1 MKFRFFIVC
10 GLIMIFLSQIC
21 DQPSRQVSRNLMSGR
36 GYILPVRK
44 KLTGEQKKQ
53 LSPGAEDLTKYAE
66 FLAQSKTGI
75 FRLLPDLGCEENPLV
90 IKADAKCLR
99 GIPES
104 SFYSFR
110 EKEHTPE
117 FLSDIRLEN
126 NHLISDGIMAQGIL
140 VALGEVSLE
149 NITLKSDGLDFLTKY
164 SPHSSAEEA
173 KKQFTEIAR
182 GIKVG
187 QYTYRKAFPARENAT
202 FALRV
207 IAYRGNI
214 FKTFRGYRF
223 DLLEGDKRIDL
234 ILALRVIRK
243 GTDGGVTL
251 LWKEL
256 QRKESPRIKFQKQK
270 IGSKAP
276 NKAED

>member
-21 DQPSRQVSRNLMSGR
+21 AQPSRQNSMSMMRGR
-36 GYILPVRK
+36 GYIIPVRK
-44 KLTGEQKKQ
+44 KPTREQKKQ
-53 LSPGAEDLTKYAE
+53 LSPGAEDLTKYAG

-75 FRLLPDLGCEENPLV
+75 FRLLPDLNCDENPLV
-90 IKADAKCLR
+90 IKADTKCLR
-99 GIPES
+99 AIPES

-110 EKEHTPE
+110 EKEHTLE
-117 FLSDIRLEN
+117 ILADIRLEN
-126 NHLISDGIMAQGIL
+126 NHLISNGILAQGIL
-140 VALGEVSLE
+140 VALGDVSLE
-149 NITLKSDGLDFLTKY
+149 NITLKSEGLDFLTKF
-164 SPHSSAEEA
+164 SPHSSGEEV
-173 KKQFTEIAR
+173 KRQFSEIAR
-182 GIKVG
+182 GIKAG
-187 QYTYRKAFPARENAT
+187 QYTYRKALPARENTT

-214 FKTFRGYRF
+214 FQTFRGYRY

-234 ILALRVIRK
+234 ILAFRVIRK

-256 QRKESPRIKFQKQK
+256 QRKESPRIKFPKRK
-270 IGSKAP
+270 M
-276 NKAED
+276 